1 MPKTP
6 KEKKITYIKKGTKV
20 RVTNCIGKERV
31 GIMEGCD
38 DVLGHIILGDG
49 CRLAFG
55 CDAEIVQ
62 VSENTPLSLC
72 DYVIERDRFWDVVT
86 GEPVKRCKDAYYGE
100 QWYD

>member
-55 CDAEIVQ
+55 CDAKIVQ
-62 VSENTPLSLC
+62 CRKEYAIVLCVIMSLSAI
-72 DYVIERDRFWDVVT
+72 DS
-86 GEPVKRCKDAYYGE
+86 GM
-100 QWYD
+100 